1 MTSSITRQKILCHT
15 YYELIRR
22 VTSFNH
28 DDYDQPH
35 AWKILA
41 ESLERAAEALLV
53 QTADYRDA
61 LDYEEEAA
69 RRQKPNTAK
78 KKTQKKPTPYS
89 DHEPQ

>member
-41 ESLERAAEALLV
+41 ESLKRAAEALLV

-69 RRQKPNTAK
+69 RQAEAEYRKEKDAEETDPIF
-78 KKTQKKPTPYS
+78 
-89 DHEPQ
+89 